1 MEIKFTKKELTL
13 IKRCVYYCVPKE
25 ALLDLGNYKKGFSN
39 TIHYELIK
47 KLDKVGYDEEN

>member
-1 MEIKFTKKELTL
+1 MEIKFTKKELTF

-25 ALLDLGNYKKGFSN
+25 ALLDLSNYKKGFSN

-47 KLDKVGYDEEN
+47 KLDKVGYDE